1 MLPKLLPQMRRA
13 ALLLAASLRHTASAG
28 ATARCSGANAP
39 PHHWRAVAASRA
51 ATGGAA
57 RPPAGVDGSGVNVRQ
72 ATGVTGAPADATTTP
87 TSTPPRRTAELAAVF
102 TCNVCDTRDV
112 KGFSRVAYERGV
124 VIVTC
129 AGCESRH
136 VLADRLGWF
145 GAPGAVDD
153 FLADDGVRARAVEAV
168 GSAGG
173 VLEVAEE
180 LVGWSK
186 RGGKEE

>member
-1 MLPKLLPQMRRA
+1 MRRA

-28 ATARCSGANAP
+28 ATARCGGANSP
-39 PHHWRAVAASRA
+39 PHRWRAVAASRA

-57 RPPAGVDGSGVNVRQ
+57 RPPAGVDGGGVDVRQ
-72 ATGVTGAPADATTTP
+72 AAEVTGVPADATTT
-87 TSTPPRRTAELAAVF
+87 TTTTTPPRRTAELAAVF

-129 AGCESRH
+129 SGCDSRH

-145 GAPGAVDD
+145 GTPGAVDD
-153 FLADDGVRARAVEAV
+153 FLTGDGVRMRAGEAS
-168 GSAGG
+168 GAAGG
-173 VLEVAEE
+173 VLEVAEEE

-186 RGGKEE
+186 RGGEKE